1 MGGELWMADRRV
13 WRDAIRDR
21 LAVVGSGRM
30 IVRVLAGLFLLVLLY
45 YIVGAIWVHRIDDD
59 PGFTPAEVPPGGSRT
74 VAMAAAL
81 IEREVEDHGWTANDP
96 FFLPGAVLDNMPNY
110 QQGISYALSRFGNAL
125 TEQLARSRG
134 TSAVDPDAD
143 RAAGL
148 LRYPGNVWLFN
159 PDTSF
164 APTASSES
172 QYRAA
177 YRALRAYDQRVA
189 EGGATFERRADNLI
203 DTLERFINDL
213 GSASAVIDQHL
224 REHAGFPISFSADDI
239 FYQTKGRLYAYFM
252 LLKALGQD
260 FEQVLNERNLGTVW
274 AQMLESAQEAA
285 EQQPWVVLNGGTSSQ
300 FVPSHLASQGF
311 LLLRLRTQLREVEN
325 VLQK

>member
-1 MGGELWMADRRV
+1 MVHL
-13 WRDAIRDR
+13 RDSMDAARDR
-21 LAVVGSGRM
+21 LAVLGSGRT
-30 IVRVLAGLFLLVLLY
+30 IVRVFAGLVLLVVLY
-45 YIVGAIWVHRIDDD
+45 YVVGAAWVHRIDDD
-59 PGFTPAEVPPGGSRT
+59 PSFAPADVPPGGSRA
-74 VAMAAAL
+74 VAVAAAL
-81 IEREVEDHGWTANDP
+81 VEREIDLHSWTANDP

-110 QQGISYALSRFGNAL
+110 QQGIIYALSRFGNAL

-148 LRYPGNVWLFN
+148 LRYPGDVWLFDFN
-159 PDTSF
+159 TSL

-177 YRALRAYDQRVA
+177 YRALRAYNQRVA
-189 EGGATFERRADNLI
+189 DGTATFERRADNLI
-203 DTLERFINDL
+203 DTLERFSNDL

-224 REHAGFPISFSADDI
+224 RDNTGFPISFSADDL
-239 FYQTKGRLYAYFM
+239 FYRTKGRLYAYF
-252 LLKALGQD
+252 LLLRALGQD
-260 FEQVLNERNLGTVW
+260 FEQVLGERNLGAVW
-274 AQMLESAQEAA
+274 TQMLQSAQEAA

-311 LLLRLRTQLREVEN
+311 LLLRLRTQLREVGN

>member
-1 MGGELWMADRRV
+1 MRV
-13 WRDAIRDR
+13 F
-21 LAVVGSGRM
+21 
-30 IVRVLAGLFLLVLLY
+30 AGLFLLRLLY
-45 YIVGAIWVHRIDDD
+45 YVVGAAWVHRIDDD
-59 PGFTPAEVPPGGSRT
+59 PTCAPADVPPGGSRA
-74 VAMAAAL
+74 VAVAAAL
-81 IEREVEDHGWTANDP
+81 VEREVDVHSWTANDP

-110 QQGISYALSRFGNAL
+110 QQGIIYALSRFGNAL

-148 LRYPGNVWLFN
+148 LRYPGDIWLFDF
-159 PDTSF
+159 DTSL

-177 YRALRAYDQRVA
+177 YRALRAYNQRVA
-189 EGGATFERRADNLI
+189 DGTATFERRADNLI
-203 DTLERFINDL
+203 DTLERFANDL

-224 REHAGFPISFSADDI
+224 RDNAGFPISFSADDI
-239 FYQTKGRLYAYFM
+239 FYRTKGRLYAYFL

-260 FEQVLNERNLGTVW
+260 FEQVLNERNLGAVW
-274 AQMLESAQEAA
+274 TQMLQSAQEAA

>member
-1 MGGELWMADRRV
+1 MAHLRDSM
-13 WRDAIRDR
+13 DAIRDR
-21 LAVVGSGRM
+21 LAVLGSGRT
-30 IVRVLAGLFLLVLLY
+30 IVRVFAGLFLLLLLY
-45 YIVGAIWVHRIDDD
+45 YVVGAAWVHRIDDD
-59 PGFTPAEVPPGGSRT
+59 PTFAPADVPPGGSRV
-74 VAMAAAL
+74 VAVAAAL
-81 IEREVEDHGWTANDP
+81 VEREIDVHPWTANDP

-110 QQGISYALSRFGNAL
+110 QQGIIYALSRFGNAL

-148 LRYPGNVWLFN
+148 LRYPGDIWLFDF
-159 PDTSF
+159 DTSL

-177 YRALRAYDQRVA
+177 YRALRAYNQRVA
-189 EGGATFERRADNLI
+189 DGTATFERRADNLI
-203 DTLERFINDL
+203 DTLERFANDL

-224 REHAGFPISFSADDI
+224 RDNAGFPVSFSADDI
-239 FYQTKGRLYAYFM
+239 FYRTKGRLYAYFL

-274 AQMLESAQEAA
+274 TQMLQSAQEAA
-285 EQQPWVVLNGGTSSQ
+285 EQQPWVVLNGGNSSQ
-300 FVPSHLASQGF
+300 FVPSHLANQGF

>member
-1 MGGELWMADRRV
+1 MAYFRDMT
-13 WRDAIRDR
+13 DAIRDR
-21 LAVVGSGRM
+21 AAVLGSGRT
-30 IVRVLAGLFLLVLLY
+30 IVRIFAGVFLLLLLY
-45 YIVGAIWVHRIDDD
+45 YVIGAAWVHRIDDD
-59 PGFTPAEVPPGGSRT
+59 PNFAPADAPRGGSRA

-81 IEREVEDHGWTANDP
+81 IEREVEDHAWTANDP
-96 FFLPGAVLDNMPNY
+96 FFLPGSVLDNMPNY
-110 QQGISYALSRFGNAL
+110 QQGIIYALSRFGNAL

-143 RAAGL
+143 RATGL
-148 LRYPGNVWLFN
+148 LRYPGNIWLFN
-159 PDTSF
+159 FDTSL

-177 YRALRAYDQRVA
+177 YRALRAYNQRVA
-189 EGGATFERRADNLI
+189 DGTTTFERRADNLI

-213 GSASAVIDQHL
+213 GSASAIIDGHL
-224 REHAGFPISFSADDI
+224 RDRAGFPFSSSADDI

-252 LLKALGQD
+252 LLKALGED
-260 FEQVLNERNLGTVW
+260 FEQVLNERNLGAVW
-274 AQMLESAQEAA
+274 AQMLQSAQEAA
-285 EQQPWVVLNGGTSSQ
+285 EQQPWVVLNGGPSSQ
-300 FVPSHLASQGF
+300 FLPSHLASQGF

>member
-1 MGGELWMADRRV
+1 MVHL
-13 WRDAIRDR
+13 RDSMDAARDR
-21 LAVVGSGRM
+21 LAVLGSGRT
-30 IVRVLAGLFLLVLLY
+30 IVRVFAGLVLFVVLY
-45 YIVGAIWVHRIDDD
+45 YVVGAAWVHRIDDD
-59 PGFTPAEVPPGGSRT
+59 PSFAPADVPPGGSRA
-74 VAMAAAL
+74 VAVAAAL
-81 IEREVEDHGWTANDP
+81 VEREIDLHSWTANDP

-110 QQGISYALSRFGNAL
+110 QQGIIYALSRFGNAL

-148 LRYPGNVWLFN
+148 LRYPGDIWLFDF
-159 PDTSF
+159 DTSL

-177 YRALRAYDQRVA
+177 YRALRAYNQRVA
-189 EGGATFERRADNLI
+189 DGTATFERRADNLI
-203 DTLERFINDL
+203 DTLERFTNDL

-224 REHAGFPISFSADDI
+224 RDNAGFPISFSADDL
-239 FYQTKGRLYAYFM
+239 FYRTKGRLYAYFL
-252 LLKALGQD
+252 LLKALGLD
-260 FEQVLNERNLGTVW
+260 FEQVLGERNLGAVW
-274 AQMLESAQEAA
+274 TQMLQSAQEAA

-311 LLLRLRTQLREVEN
+311 LLLRMRTQLREVEN

>member
-1 MGGELWMADRRV
+1 MVHL
-13 WRDAIRDR
+13 RDSMDAARDR
-21 LAVVGSGRM
+21 LAVLGSGRT
-30 IVRVLAGLFLLVLLY
+30 IVRVFAGLVLLLLLY

-59 PGFTPAEVPPGGSRT
+59 PNFAPADVPPGGSRA
-74 VAMAAAL
+74 VALAAAL
-81 IEREVEDHGWTANDP
+81 VERETDLHSWTANDP

-110 QQGISYALSRFGNAL
+110 QQGIIYALSRFGNAL

-148 LRYPGNVWLFN
+148 LRYPGDVWLFN
-159 PDTSF
+159 FDTSL

-177 YRALRAYDQRVA
+177 YRALRAYNQRVA
-189 EGGATFERRADNLI
+189 DGTATFERRADNLI
-203 DTLERFINDL
+203 DTLERFSNDL

-224 REHAGFPISFSADDI
+224 RDNAGFPISFSADDL
-239 FYQTKGRLYAYFM
+239 FYRTKGRLYAYF
-252 LLKALGQD
+252 LLLRALGQD
-260 FEQVLNERNLGTVW
+260 FEQLLGERNLGAVW
-274 AQMLESAQEAA
+274 TQMLQSAQEAA

-311 LLLRLRTQLREVEN
+311 LLLRLRTQLREVGN

>member
-1 MGGELWMADRRV
+1 MASLVELKDRV
-13 WRDAIRDR
+13 SDR
-21 LAVVGSGRM
+21 FALLGSGRM
-30 IVRVLAGLFLLVLLY
+30 IVRVFAGVFLLVLLY
-45 YIVGAIWVHRIDDD
+45 YIVGAIWVDRIDDD
-59 PGFTPAEVPPGGSRT
+59 PNFAPADAPPGGSHS

-81 IEREVEDHGWTANDP
+81 IQREVDDHAWTANDP
-96 FFLPGAVLDNMPNY
+96 FFFPGSVLDNMPNY
-110 QQGISYALSRFGNAL
+110 QQGIVYALSRFGNAL

-143 RAAGL
+143 RATGL
-148 LRYPGNVWLFN
+148 LRYPGNIWLFN
-159 PDTSF
+159 FDTSL

-177 YRALRAYDQRVA
+177 YRALRAYNQRVA
-189 EGGATFERRADNLI
+189 DGTATFERRSDNLI

-213 GSASAVIDQHL
+213 GSASAVIDDHL
-224 REHAGFPISFSADDI
+224 RNHAGYPISFSADDI

-252 LLKALGQD
+252 LLKALGED
-260 FEQVLNERNLGTVW
+260 FEQVLKERNLGTVW
-274 AQMLESAQEAA
+274 AQMLQSAQEAA
-285 EQQPWVVLNGGTSSQ
+285 EQQPWVVLNGGPSSQ
-300 FVPSHLASQGF
+300 FLPSHLASQGF

>member
-1 MGGELWMADRRV
+1 MAHLRNSA
-13 WRDAIRDR
+13 DAIRDR
-21 LAVVGSGRM
+21 LAVLGSGRI
-30 IVRVLAGLFLLVLLY
+30 IVRMFAGLFLLLLLY
-45 YIVGAIWVHRIDDD
+45 YIVGAIWVNRIDDD
-59 PGFTPAEVPPGGSRT
+59 PSFVPAAEVPPGGSRA

-81 IEREVEDHGWTANDP
+81 IEREVDHHPWTANDP
-96 FFLPGAVLDNMPNY
+96 FFLPGGLLDNMPNY
-110 QQGISYALSRFGNAL
+110 QQGIIYALSRFGNAL

-148 LRYPGNVWLFN
+148 LRYPGDVWLFN
-159 PDTSF
+159 FDTSL
-164 APTASSES
+164 APTASAES

-189 EGGATFERRADNLI
+189 DGAATFERRADNLMV
-203 DTLERFINDL
+203 TLDRFANDL

-224 REHAGFPISFSADDI
+224 RDNAGFPISFTADDI

-274 AQMLESAQEAA
+274 TQMLQSAQEAA

-311 LLLRLRTQLREVEN
+311 LLLRLRTQLREIEN

>member
-1 MGGELWMADRRV
+1 MAYL
-13 WRDAIRDR
+13 RDSMDAVRDR
-21 LAVVGSGRM
+21 LAVLGSGRM
-30 IVRVLAGLFLLVLLY
+30 IVRVFAGLLLLLLLY
-45 YIVGAIWVHRIDDD
+45 YVVGAIWVHRIDDD
-59 PGFTPAEVPPGGSRT
+59 PNFAPADVPPGGSRA

-81 IEREVEDHGWTANDP
+81 IEREVDYHAWTANDP
-96 FFLPGAVLDNMPNY
+96 FFFPGAVLDNMPNY
-110 QQGISYALSRFGNAL
+110 QQGIIYALSRFGNAL

-134 TSAVDPDAD
+134 TSAVDADAD

-148 LRYPGNVWLFN
+148 LRYPGNIWLFN
-159 PDTSF
+159 LDTSL

-177 YRALRAYDQRVA
+177 LGALRAYNQHVA
-189 EGGATFERRADNLI
+189 EGSATFERRADNLMN
-203 DTLERFINDL
+203 TLDRFVNDL
-213 GSASAVIDQHL
+213 GSSSAVIDQHL
-224 REHAGFPISFSADDI
+224 RDNAGFPISFSADDI

-260 FEQVLNERNLGTVW
+260 FDRVLKERNLDTVW

-285 EQQPWVVLNGGTSSQ
+285 EQQPWVVLNGGPSSQ

-311 LLLRLRTQLREVEN
+311 FLLRLRTQLREIEN